1 MALAMT
7 TEQPMIYV
15 PALRER
21 GFVATLTADG
31 TRFTVEPREMID
43 EAMHGKIVR
52 YRDSILAEL
61 QAERMVNGGS
71 DNTSDAHSVYRPST
85 IYNDP
90 RHDMDAAE
98 AAWSLLYRLMI
109 NAGYSASQVWT
120 QSPGEQQPSTRPF
133 CTVRSELVDAIN
145 GVGGR
150 FLYLPILYAEDGE
163 CYVWG

>member
-1 MALAMT
+1 
-7 TEQPMIYV
+7 MIASELIYL
-15 PALRER
+15 PALRAK
-21 GFVATLTADG
+21 GFDAILLPG
-31 TRFTVEPREMID
+31 GERFTVEPGDKLTDRLREQI
-43 EAMHGKIVR
+43 R
-52 YRDSILAEL
+52 NYRKNIIEEL
-61 QAERMVNGGS
+61 QSEKSVQPEA
-71 DNTSDAHSVYRPST
+71 VYRPST